1 MIECDFVLA
10 DRSMEIKA
18 NGARVDA
25 ESHKQAVVEY
35 SQQETMV
42 LCARVM
48 RGWGGGSSKKR
59 WNSGCNLKVQLT
71 RFLWDV

>member
-1 MIECDFVLA
+1 MIECDFVLT

-35 SQQETMV
+35 SQQEMMV

-48 RGWGGGSSKKR
+48 KGWAASSEKR
-59 WNSGCNLKVQLT
+59 WSSGCNLKVQLT
-71 RFLWDV
+71 RFLQDV

>member
-10 DRSMEIKA
+10 DRSMEIKV

-35 SQQETMV
+35 SQQEMMV

-48 RGWGGGSSKKR
+48 GGGR
-59 WNSGCNLKVQLT
+59 GHQ
-71 RFLWDV
+71 